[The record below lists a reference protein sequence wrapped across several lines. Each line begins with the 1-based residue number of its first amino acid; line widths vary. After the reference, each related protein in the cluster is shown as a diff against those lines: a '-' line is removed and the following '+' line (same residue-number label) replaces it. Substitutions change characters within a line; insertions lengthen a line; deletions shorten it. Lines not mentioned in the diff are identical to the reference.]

1 MTDFTR
7 DIAFKDLFP
16 DDDDSEEDLPE
27 PTVDMLLDAIHGL
40 KFPEA
45 SFHKSSSV
53 MDCTVRGIRYHIGFA
68 KSAEVAA
75 AANEHDTIARA
86 RNARLIMSNEIPG
99 EMLAAHVP
107 YCIWH
112 PDVPSEDTCRWLV
125 QQYPDMRYHVG
136 RTCAVAG
143 YVDLY
148 RELDLLPDVSIAEEA
163 REAGPA
169 SQEIF
174 EDITQRLVRYS
185 VMNDLKRKVDLDDP
199 RQGAFINCD
208 AAVKSSLDIR
218 HNVRR
223 CLSKD
228 FPPRKTG
235 RPVYTVF
242 DITEDTGI
250 DDHDTAAQHNPPLAE
265 HEVPLLYSPLP
276 LDLPTMNKD
285 VLILMAAYEGNV
297 DRYARLR
304 RPEMI
309 PDEFQCVVR
318 GIYHNTTFAK
328 WWSLE
333 IKSCKT
339 TTLRS
344 NLDEIGAAIN
354 ARFIMNND
362 LSSLFDL
369 PKPYM
374 IWYPL
379 WPQRETLEELAE
391 ICPSMRLQVVH
402 ACIVADYRML
412 YDSLQIRPSWI
423 LWKEA
428 HNSHNPYYKE
438 DQERRSAELG
448 FDVSSG
454 YEEAM
459 VERDD
464 INTHCTNRDK
474 EPTDRFLWHELSAV
488 DMTDWQYAGIYCD
501 GMQANAT
508 DYNLFI
514 STSAA
519 LRAQLPKRG
528 DGWTLYEGH
537 E

>member
-1 MTDFTR
+1 MTSY
-7 DIAFKDLFP
+7 AFKDLFP
-16 DDDDSEEDLPE
+16 DVDDSEEDLPE

-45 SFHKSSSV
+45 SFHKSPV
-53 MDCTVRGIRYHIGFA
+53 MECTVRGIRYHIGFA
-68 KSAEVAA
+68 RTAEVAA
-75 AANEHDTIARA
+75 AANEHAQIARA
-86 RNARLIMSNEIPG
+86 KNARLIMSNDIPD

-112 PDVPSEDTCRWLV
+112 PDVPSEETCRRLV
-125 QQYPDMRYHVG
+125 QQYPGMKYHVG

-185 VMNDLKRKVDLDDP
+185 VMNDYKLKIDLENPRK
-199 RQGAFINCD
+199 GAVINCD
-208 AAVKSSLDIR
+208 AAVKSTLDIR
-218 HNVRR
+218 QDVRR
-223 CLSKD
+223 CFKGSEALMRRLD
-228 FPPRKTG
+228 G
-235 RPVYTVF
+235 VF
-242 DITEDTGI
+242 DIAEDGGI

-297 DRYARLR
+297 DRYVRLR
-304 RPEMI
+304 RPGMI
-309 PDEFQCVVR
+309 PEEAQCVIR

-333 IKSCKT
+333 VKSCST
-339 TTLRS
+339 TTRYQLA
-344 NLDEIGAAIN
+344 DIGAAVN

-369 PKPYM
+369 PQPYL

-379 WPQRETLEELAE
+379 WPQRETLQELAE
-391 ICPSMRLQVVH
+391 ICPSMRLQVAH
-402 ACIVADYRML
+402 ACIVADYRMQ
-412 YDSLQIRPSWI
+412 YDALQIRPSWI
-423 LWKEA
+423 LWREA
-428 HNSHNPYYKE
+428 QNSPNPYYKA
-438 DQERRSAELG
+438 DLERRSAELG
-448 FDVSSG
+448 FDVSST
-454 YEEAM
+454 EEENK
-459 VERDD
+459 VESAG
-464 INTHCTNRDK
+464 INYHCTRRDK
-474 EPTDRFLWHELSAV
+474 EPTDRFLWHELPAL
-488 DMTDWQYAGIYCD
+488 DMTDLQGAGIYD
-501 GMQANAT
+501 GGIQANAK

-514 STSAA
+514 CTSAA
-519 LRAQLPKRG
+519 VRAQLPKIG
-528 DGWTLYEGH
+528 DGWTLYEWY